1 VAAAH
6 AAGLRCIAVPNRMT
20 ERLDLSAADA
30 VVQSFAF
37 LAVDRLDA
45 LLDR

>member
-1 VAAAH
+1 
-6 AAGLRCIAVPNRMT
+6 MT
-20 ERLDLSAADA
+20 EGLDLSAADA
-30 VVQSFAF
+30 VVSSFAE